1 MAWYIH
7 YQPMSATLL
16 PPLRLRSSVVL
27 ALLCATALGGWS
39 QSIDKTAATVRL
51 HRMDVITQ
59 RQLRNHVALVE
70 GRPGQPVPATQRKQ
84 LLDLLIGERLL
95 DQEASSQNVAVSA
108 AEVTARIDG
117 LRAQH
122 GQQLNLGRPLTD
134 AEYRAI
140 VAQQGLEWDVYLEEL
155 RKGMMQQR
163 YIARLAPASMQS
175 IPAPT
180 GQEISEFYE
189 ANKTSLFVQPDMVQ
203 FRHIYV
209 DTRTLDPTEREQARQ
224 KADGILR
231 DLRNGASFDQLVVDK
246 SEDDASRYNGGI
258 FGAYLRRDDRAL
270 SQLLG
275 ASFFE
280 TPFGMEVGEVSDV
293 LQSNVGFHI
302 IQLTD
307 KIGAKILGL
316 DDPVNPQTTNRVR
329 DQINVLLS
337 NNKQT
342 VAYSQALLDAINAL
356 RERAEVTVFDAAL
369 HW

>member
-1 MAWYIH
+1 
-7 YQPMSATLL
+7 
-16 PPLRLRSSVVL
+16 
-27 ALLCATALGGWS
+27 
-39 QSIDKTAATVRL
+39 
-51 HRMDVITQ
+51 MDVLTQ
-59 RQLRNHVALVE
+59 RQLRNHVELVE
-70 GRPGQPVPATQRKQ
+70 GRTGQPVPATQRSQ

-95 DQEASSQNVAVSA
+95 EQEADALNVLVAPT
-108 AEVTARIDG
+108 EVTARIDE

-122 GQQLNLGRPLTD
+122 GQQLNLGRALTD

-140 VAQQGLEWDVYLEEL
+140 VAQQGLAWDVYLEEL
-155 RKGMMQQR
+155 RKGMIQQR
-163 YIARLAPASMQS
+163 YIARVAPQSMQG
-175 IPAPT
+175 IAAPT
-180 GQEISEFYE
+180 AEEISDFYE
-189 ANKTSLFVQPDMVQ
+189 ANKTTLFVQPDMVQ

-209 DTRTLDPTEREQARQ
+209 DTRTLEPTEREQARQ

-246 SEDDASRYNGGI
+246 SEDDASRYSGGT

-280 TPFGMEVGEVSDV
+280 TPFGMDVGDVSGV

-307 KIGAKILGL
+307 KISAKILRL
-316 DDPVNPQTTNRVR
+316 EDPVNPQTTNRVR
-329 DQINVLLS
+329 DQINVLLAS
-337 NNKQT
+337 NKQT

-356 RERAEVTVFDAAL
+356 RERAEVNVFDSAL
-369 HW
+369 DW

>member
-1 MAWYIH
+1 MSVTLAWLH
-7 YQPMSATLL
+7 PRSTLAL
-16 PPLRLRSSVVL
+16 AL
-27 ALLCATALGGWS
+27 ALLCALAVGGWA
-39 QSIDKTAATVRL
+39 QAIDKTAATVRL

-59 RQLRNHVALVE
+59 RQLRNHVELVE
-70 GRPGQPVPATQRKQ
+70 GRTGQPVPATQRRQ

-95 DQEASSQNVAVSA
+95 DQDAGNFNVVVTP
-108 AEVTARIDG
+108 AEVTARIDE
-117 LRAQH
+117 LRTQH
-122 GQQLNLGRPLTD
+122 GQQLNLGRALTD
-134 AEYRAI
+134 VEYRVI
-140 VAQQGLEWDVYLEEL
+140 VAQQGLEWDMYLEEL
-155 RKGMMQQR
+155 RKGMIQQR
-163 YIARLAPASMQS
+163 YIARLSPASMQG
-175 IPAPT
+175 IAAPT
-180 GQEISEFYE
+180 GQEIAEFYE
-189 ANKTSLFVQPDMVQ
+189 ANKTNLFVQPDMVQ

-209 DTRTLDPTEREQARQ
+209 DTRTLEPSAREQARQ

-246 SEDDASRYNGGI
+246 SEDDASRYNGGL

-280 TPFGMEVGEVSDV
+280 TPFGMEVGEVSGV

-302 IQLTD
+302 IQLVD

-316 DDPVNPQTTNRVR
+316 DDPVNPQTTSKVR
-329 DQINVLLS
+329 DQINVLLT

-369 HW
+369 DW